1 MPQLKP
7 IDIRAYD
14 KKDGTDWK
22 YKADCWVRGEDGVFV
37 AHVHADIVPAALE
50 LARTPGRTQDPS
62 VHVYESSTRWLASAP
77 TLQGLKDFLT
87 RAAQAWHSGTTETTR
102 VIRFIFDA
110 RASFWLSEAG
120 SIHSNGAGHEGHGGK
135 WWVPKTTGAVELHA
149 TSRSPVFTLGL
160 AARVFDKVVTTRT
173 SGTTTRFHRAKG
185 EYGDAISLL
194 NGWVGLD
201 EDAWPTQMVREIP
214 YTPEAALFFHN
225 TLVSLC
231 RVIERFDSFFADTG
245 NVLAAA
251 ETGQF
256 LLPPVS

>member
-14 KKDGTDWK
+14 QKDGADWK

-37 AHVHADIVPAALE
+37 AHVHADIVQAALE
-50 LARTPGRTQDPS
+50 LTRTPGRAQDPS
-62 VHVYESSTRWLASAP
+62 VHVYESSTRWLASAS

-87 RAAQAWHSGTTETTR
+87 RAATAWHSGTTETTR

-110 RASFWLSEAG
+110 RASFWLNAAG
-120 SIHSNGAGHEGHGGK
+120 GIHANGVDHDGK
-135 WWVPKTTGAVELHA
+135 WWVPRVDGAVRLHA
-149 TSRSPVFTLGL
+149 TTRSPVFTLGL

-173 SGTTTRFHRAKG
+173 SGATTRFQRVKG
-185 EYGDAISLL
+185 EPGDAISLL

-201 EDAWPTQMVREIP
+201 ENTWPAQLVREVP
-214 YTPEAALFFHN
+214 YTPQAAMFFHN

-256 LLPPVS
+256 LLPPAS

>member
-37 AHVHADIVPAALE
+37 AHVHADIVQAALE
-50 LARTPGRTQDPS
+50 LARDHDRS
-62 VHVYESSTRWLASAP
+62 VHVYESSTRWLASAS

-87 RAAQAWHSGTTETTR
+87 RAATAWHSGTTETTR

-110 RASFWLSEAG
+110 RASFWLGADG
-120 SIHSNGAGHEGHGGK
+120 AIHSNGAGHDGK
-135 WWVPKTTGAVELHA
+135 WWVPKTAGAVELHA
-149 TSRSPVFTLGL
+149 TSRNPVFTLGL

-173 SGTTTRFHRAKG
+173 SGATTRFQRVKG
-185 EYGDAISLL
+185 EPGDAISLL

-231 RVIERFDSFFADTG
+231 RVVERFDSFFADTG

-251 ETGQF
+251 AETGQF